1 MLKSMTGFGRGE
13 GDTTLGK
20 VVVESRSVNHRYCDI
35 NIKLP
40 KRLSLFENRVKEI
53 IRSQVSRGRVDVSL
67 RLDNL
72 GEEKVQFSV
81 DFNLAEQYYR
91 VLHDLKERLR
101 LKDEITL
108 NLLAGAK
115 DLITTKEELGDMEPY
130 WQEILPV
137 VRESLKNM
145 DDMKRLEGD
154 SLAKDLQQRLG
165 HITEQLQMIK
175 QQFPLRLRAFLNR
188 LQDRLRS
195 LLEGMETDPARF
207 QQEVAFLAERT
218 DITEEIVRAESHLVQ
233 FRTFLD
239 GNEPVGRK
247 MDFLLQE
254 VHREVNTVSA
264 KANDAEISQRVV
276 EIKSELE
283 KIREQVQNVELVL
296 SMKRGLGTSTR

>member
-20 VVVESRSVNHRYCDI
+20 VIAESRSVNHRYCDI

-40 KRLSLFENRVKEI
+40 KRLSLFENRIKEI
-53 IRSQVSRGRVDVSL
+53 IRSQVSRGRIDVSL
-67 RLDNL
+67 RLDSP
-72 GEEKVQFSV
+72 GEERVQLSA
-81 DFNLAEQYYR
+81 DLDLAEQYYR

-108 NLLAGAK
+108 SLLAGAK
-115 DLITTKEELGDMEPY
+115 DLIVAKEDLGDIEPY

-137 VRESLKNM
+137 LIQSLKNM
-145 DDMKRLEGD
+145 DDMKRLEGE
-154 SLAKDLQQRLG
+154 SLGRDLQQRLEN
-165 HITEQLQMIK
+165 ITERLQRIK
-175 QQFPLRLRAFLNR
+175 QQFPLRLRAFFKR

-195 LLEGMETDPARF
+195 VLEGIETDPLRF

-218 DITEEIVRAESHLVQ
+218 DITEEIVRAESHLAQ
-233 FRTFLD
+233 FKNLLE
-239 GNEPVGRK
+239 GNDPVGRK

-254 VHREVNTVSA
+254 IHREVNTVSA
-264 KANDAEISQRVV
+264 KANDAEISQSVV

-283 KIREQVQNVELVL
+283 KIREQVQNVE
-296 SMKRGLGTSTR
+296 

>member
-1 MLKSMTGFGRGE
+1 
-13 GDTTLGK
+13 
-20 VVVESRSVNHRYCDI
+20 
-35 NIKLP
+35 
-40 KRLSLFENRVKEI
+40 
-53 IRSQVSRGRVDVSL
+53 VSRGRIDVTF

-72 GEEKVQFSV
+72 GEEKTQLTV
-81 DFNLAEQYYR
+81 DLELAEQYYR

-108 NLLAGAK
+108 SLLAGAK
-115 DLITTKEELGDMEPY
+115 DLITAKEELGDIETY
-130 WQEILPV
+130 WQEILPIL
-137 VRESLKNM
+137 RQSLKNM
-145 DDMKRLEGD
+145 DDMKRLEGE
-154 SLAKDLQQRLG
+154 SLTKDLQQRLE

-175 QQFPLRLRAFLNR
+175 QQFPFRLRAFFTR

-195 LLEGMETDPARF
+195 LLEGMETDPLRF
-207 QQEVAFLAERT
+207 QQEVALLAERT

-233 FRTFLD
+233 FRSLLV

-254 VHREVNTVSA
+254 IHREVNTVSA

-283 KIREQVQNVELVL
+283 KIREQVQNVE
-296 SMKRGLGTSTR
+296 

>member
-13 GDTTLGK
+13 GDTALGK

-35 NIKLP
+35 NVKLP
-40 KRLSLFENRVKEI
+40 KRLILFENRIKEI
-53 IRSQVSRGRVDVSL
+53 IRSQLSRGRVDVSL
-67 RLDNL
+67 RLDSA
-72 GEEKVQFSV
+72 GEEKVHLSV
-81 DFNLAEQYYR
+81 DLDLAEQYYR
-91 VLHDLKERLR
+91 VLHDLKKRLR
-101 LKDEITL
+101 LEDEITL

-115 DLITTKEELGDMEPY
+115 DLITAKEELGDIEPY
-130 WQEILPV
+130 WQEVLPIL
-137 VRESLKNM
+137 RQSLKNM
-145 DDMKRLEGD
+145 DDMKRLEGE
-154 SLAKDLQQRLG
+154 SLTKDLQQRLV

-175 QQFPLRLRAFLNR
+175 QQFPLRLKAFLAR

-195 LLEGMETDPARF
+195 LLEGMETDPSRF

-233 FRTFLD
+233 FRSLLE

-254 VHREVNTVSA
+254 IHREVNTVSA

-283 KIREQVQNVELVL
+283 KIREQVQNVE
-296 SMKRGLGTSTR
+296 